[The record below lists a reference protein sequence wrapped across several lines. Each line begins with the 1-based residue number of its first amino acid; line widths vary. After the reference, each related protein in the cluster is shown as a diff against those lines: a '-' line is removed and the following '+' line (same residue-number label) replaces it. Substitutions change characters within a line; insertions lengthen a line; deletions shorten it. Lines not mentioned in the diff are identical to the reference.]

1 MLRDVHKHW
10 PDSIYHVYYEG
21 EGVIEFGFDAKII
34 ENKEKFYM
42 KIQVNLTT
50 VLDNGVFM
58 KLKKTN
64 PNNPIRNIRIV
75 MDGYQDIYT
84 TNPFHPLFLER
95 LAMFKTIRFMPWNK
109 EKDVV
114 SWNDRITLTSFSEG
128 HGVAFE
134 YWIKLVNIL
143 KTNGKRIVYI
153 FYGDLLVWYIISLF

>member
-1 MLRDVHKHW
+1 MLRDVHQHW
-10 PDSIYHVYYEG
+10 PDSIYHVYYDG

-34 ENKEKFYM
+34 ENKEKYYM

-58 KLKKTN
+58 KIKKTN

-75 MDGYQDIYT
+75 MDGYQDIHDI
-84 TNPFHPLFLER
+84 NPFHPLFLER
-95 LAMFKTIRFMPWNK
+95 LKMFKTIRFMPWNK

-114 SWNDRITLTSFSEG
+114 SWNDRITLTSFAEG
-128 HGVAFE
+128 LGVAFE

-143 KTNGKRIVYI
+143 KANGNNSI
-153 FYGDLLVWYIISLF
+153 